1 MLAPR
6 ADRVPF
12 DGAEIDLLLIKDG
25 HLLGIECK
33 RVDAPRLM
41 PSMRIALDDLRLERI
56 AVVYPGTQRYP
67 LAERVEAIPLKALA
81 EGIAGWFPGLS

>member
-1 MLAPR
+1 
-6 ADRVPF
+6 
-12 DGAEIDLLLIKDG
+12 
-25 HLLGIECK
+25 
-33 RVDAPRLM
+33 M